1 MYSFAQTFYIDK
13 AAVKSAP
20 SVLLTSVKLYF
31 KRKPKATNNRS
42 GIVNPGVV
50 IGISETDSSYSPD
63 SARIIKGT
71 TVRLSYDQ
79 VNALADASVASV
91 FTFDAPVSV
100 ASDRFYA
107 IAIKFEDPDFE
118 LWQNVQGDRLVN
130 TNTPSPGASGT
141 SDGKFYQFNN
151 YSAPLAMNNVDLKY
165 KVSIAKFAA
174 NTVTIDL
181 IPKSQEFIKYSTMT
195 SPMLSGEYVYQ
206 DFGGH
211 ANGALGANV
220 TFYATGTINV
230 ASNST
235 IVTGS
240 ATVGFIT
247 NGLAVGDFIVI
258 TDGTAGNTDVV
269 QVDQIISNT
278 SINIATKPSFTAN
291 GVYYKKTVVAKYF
304 TTDKPSDEVIFTD
317 STANATAYFT
327 NTSIQTAAITNGGTG
342 YANGDTLEVSG
353 GGSTSNAYATI
364 TTDGSGVINRLNFTN
379 VGLGFTTTPTTTITT
394 VGGASATF
402 TYTIGSLIRGRSSQS
417 RLKLQ
422 QVNNRKTKFIK
433 PKVGISLP
441 PSAKATYTMNFSNTA
456 YNLDNNREVRGENDK
471 IKELNY
477 DAVIA
482 SRSNEV
488 LNGTNLFS
496 DANSKKRSGKIRVK
510 IDMADSGNSS
520 VSSFSSPLIFDNKLE
535 LLTMRA
541 DINNDVTG
549 EEGRYGNAACKHIT
563 KRITFGEGK
572 AAEDLKV
579 FINAYRPPNTDIK
592 IYAKVHNSSD
602 PEPFDD
608 KGWSLLEVEYGVDQ
622 VSNQNTPTD
631 MREYGYGLSSYPTLD
646 AVLTGTFQTQGNTQ
660 VVGVGSLANTELV
673 ANDLVRIYDP
683 LFPEN
688 YEIAVVANT
697 TNTTVFDITTNLVNL
712 NVNNISGL
720 KVDKVKHKY
729 SVFNNTSG
737 DNVARYYSTTMV
749 PYDKFDSYSL
759 KVVLLSSDGI
769 AVPRVDDIRSL
780 GVSA

>member
-1 MYSFAQTFYIDK
+1 
-13 AAVKSAP
+13 
-20 SVLLTSVKLYF
+20 
-31 KRKPKATNNRS
+31 
-42 GIVNPGVV
+42 
-50 IGISETDSSYSPD
+50 
-63 SARIIKGT
+63 
-71 TVRLSYDQ
+71 
-79 VNALADASVASV
+79 
-91 FTFDAPVSV
+91 
-100 ASDRFYA
+100 
-107 IAIKFEDPDFE
+107 
-118 LWQNVQGDRLVN
+118 
-130 TNTPSPGASGT
+130 
-141 SDGKFYQFNN
+141 
-151 YSAPLAMNNVDLKY
+151 
-165 KVSIAKFAA
+165 
-174 NTVTIDL
+174 
-181 IPKSQEFIKYSTMT
+181 
-195 SPMLSGEYVYQ
+195 
-206 DFGGH
+206 
-211 ANGALGANV
+211 
-220 TFYATGTINV
+220 
-230 ASNST
+230 
-235 IVTGS
+235 
-240 ATVGFIT
+240 
-247 NGLAVGDFIVI
+247 
-258 TDGTAGNTDVV
+258 
-269 QVDQIISNT
+269 
-278 SINIATKPSFTAN
+278 
-291 GVYYKKTVVAKYF
+291 
-304 TTDKPSDEVIFTD
+304 
-317 STANATAYFT
+317 
-327 NTSIQTAAITNGGTG
+327 
-342 YANGDTLEVSG
+342 
-353 GGSTSNAYATI
+353 
-364 TTDGSGVINRLNFTN
+364 
-379 VGLGFTTTPTTTITT
+379 
-394 VGGASATF
+394 
-402 TYTIGSLIRGRSSQS
+402 
-417 RLKLQ
+417 
-422 QVNNRKTKFIK
+422 
-433 PKVGISLP
+433 
-441 PSAKATYTMNFSNTA
+441 MNFSNTA

>member
-50 IGISETDSSYSPD
+50 IGISETDNSYSPD

-107 IAIKFEDPDFE
+107 IVIKFEDPDFE

-130 TNTPSPGASGT
+130 TNTPSPGASGS

-151 YSAPLAMNNVDLKY
+151 YSAPLPMNNVDLKY
-165 KVSIAKFAA
+165 KVSVAKFAA
-174 NTVTIDL
+174 NTVTVDL

-195 SPMLSGEYVYQ
+195 NPMLAGEYVYQ

-235 IVTGS
+235 IIKGS
-240 ATVGFIT
+240 ATVGFAT

-278 SINIATKPSFTAN
+278 SINITTKPSFTAN
-291 GVYYKKTVVAKYF
+291 SVYYKKTVVAKYF
-304 TTDKPSDEVIFTD
+304 TTDKLSDEVILTD

-327 NTSIQTAAITNGGTG
+327 NTSIQTATITNGGTG

-379 VGLGFTTTPTTTITT
+379 VGLGFTSTPTTTITT
-394 VGGASATF
+394 VGGSSATF
-402 TYTIGSLIRGRSSQS
+402 TYTIGSLIRGRTSQS
-417 RLKLQ
+417 RLKLN
-422 QVNNRKTKFIK
+422 QVKNRTTKFIK

-456 YNLDNNREVRGENDK
+456 YNLDSNREVNGENDK

-488 LNGTNLFS
+488 LNGTNLFN
-496 DANSKKRSGKIRVK
+496 DANSKKRSGKIQVK
-510 IDMADSGNSS
+510 VDMADSGNSS
-520 VSSFSSPLIFDNKLE
+520 VSNFSSPLIFDNKLE

-541 DINNDVTG
+541 VINNDTTG

-579 FINAYRPPNTDIK
+579 FINAFRPPNTDIK

-608 KGWSLLEVEYGVDQ
+608 KGWSLLEVEYGADQ

-631 MREYGYGLSSYPTLD
+631 MREYGYGLTSYPTLD

-660 VVGVGSLANTELV
+660 IVGVGSLANTELV

-688 YEIAVVANT
+688 YEIAVVAST

-737 DNVARYYSTTMV
+737 DNVARYYSSTMV

-759 KVVLLSSDGI
+759 KVVLLSSDGV